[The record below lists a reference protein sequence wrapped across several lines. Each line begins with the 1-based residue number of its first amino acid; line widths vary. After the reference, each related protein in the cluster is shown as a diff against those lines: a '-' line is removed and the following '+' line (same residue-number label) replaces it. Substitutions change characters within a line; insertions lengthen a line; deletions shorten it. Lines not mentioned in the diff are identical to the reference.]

1 MIADLRLIL
10 INLEEA
16 AIPSLLDSYLGFE
29 IASFSIILT
38 V

>member
-1 MIADLRLIL
+1 MIAGFEIDS
-10 INLEEA
+10 NKFEEA